1 MFNLHPSHLCRLC
14 LLKKEK
20 LKHIFQQRIF
30 TSHWCWNIFV
40 FKTLM
45 LKYICL
51 TLMLKYIC
59 LKRMSKYIFQLRET
73 SPATGVSS
81 AFSAAAAAVVVV
93 TAPSAAAA
101 VVVVVA
107 SASCPRVP
115 AIPDRTNITCS
126 QVWALFAPSWL
137 QYTQVSN
144 FLRHMKTNF
153 SDETLSVL
161 HAGVLPHCCHPDSVF
176 HFQESLTAHLY
187 LCYIA
192 MKSLTKTIYLVSCFL
207 FPVFCIRMK

>member
-20 LKHIFQQRIF
+20 LKHSFQQRIF

-93 TAPSAAAA
+93 TVPSSAAA

-137 QYTQVSN
+137 QYTQVLSLT
-144 FLRHMKTNF
+144 FFVPWKLISVMKRCLHCTLVYCHIVVTR
-153 SDETLSVL
+153 TLSFTFRSPWQHTCTRV
-161 HAGVLPHCCHPDSVF
+161 A
-176 HFQESLTAHLY
+176 
-187 LCYIA
+187 
-192 MKSLTKTIYLVSCFL
+192 
-207 FPVFCIRMK
+207 